1 MDPAVK
7 KAIIGVVATLAYVAA
22 LWWLNRQLTRR
33 ADWWKWATVAL
44 LGYTVIAGLL
54 GPIPRLA
61 ILNETER
68 NLYFHVPM
76 WFGMTTLLALSVV
89 NSIRYLRAPSPLLD
103 TLAYETVKAGTLL
116 GVLGLLTGSLWA
128 RYTWGTW
135 WTTDVKLNCAAVTM
149 LIYGAYLVLR
159 GAVQDEQQ
167 RARLS
172 AIYNVFAFAAA
183 IPLLFIIPRLASA
196 SLHPG
201 MGGNP
206 GFSNYDLDSNM
217 RLVFYPAVI
226 GWTLLGVWITQVACR
241 LTFVRE
247 KIYEKQEKQAKQLA

>member
-1 MDPAVK
+1 MK
-7 KAIIGVVATLAYVAA
+7 
-22 LWWLNRQLTRR
+22 
-33 ADWWKWATVAL
+33 WWKILAVVL
-44 LGYTVIAGLL
+44 LVYTVVMGLL
-54 GPIPRLA
+54 GRVPRLA

-76 WFGMTTLLALSVV
+76 WFGMTIILFASVV
-89 NSIRYLRAPSPLLD
+89 NSIRYLRNPSPRLD
-103 TLAYETVKAGTLL
+103 TLAHESAKTGVLL
-116 GVLGLLTGSLWA
+116 GVLGLATGSLWA
-128 RYTWGTW
+128 RYTWGAW
-135 WTTDVKLNCAAVTM
+135 WTPDVKLNNAAITM

-159 GAVQDEQQ
+159 ASVQDEQQ

-172 AIYNVFAFAAA
+172 AIYNLFAFAAV
-183 IPLLFIIPRLASA
+183 IPLLFIMPRLASA

-206 GFSNYDLDSNM
+206 GFSSYDLDNGM

-241 LTFVRE
+241 LTFVKE
-247 KIYEKQEKQAKQLA
+247 KLYEKQAKQLA

>member
-1 MDPAVK
+1 MK
-7 KAIIGVVATLAYVAA
+7 
-22 LWWLNRQLTRR
+22 
-33 ADWWKWATVAL
+33 WWKYLAIAL
-44 LGYTVIAGLL
+44 LLYTVVMGFL
-54 GPIPRLA
+54 GQVPRLA

-76 WFGMTTLLALSVV
+76 WFGMTIILLASVI
-89 NSIRYLRAPSPLLD
+89 NSIRYLRNPSPRLD
-103 TLAYETVKAGTLL
+103 VLAHESAKTGILL

-135 WTTDVKLNCAAVTM
+135 WTTDVKLNGAAVTM
-149 LIYGAYLVLR
+149 LIYAAYLVLR
-159 GAVQDEQQ
+159 GSVRDEQQ

-172 AIYNVFAFAAA
+172 AIYNIFAFSAA
-183 IPLLFIIPRLASA
+183 IPLLFIMPRLAEA

-206 GFSNYDLDSNM
+206 GFSKYDLDSAM

-226 GWTLLGVWITQVACR
+226 GWTLLGVWVTEVACR
-241 LTFVRE
+241 LSFVQE
-247 KIYEKQEKQAKQLA
+247 KIYEKQEKQLA

>member
-1 MDPAVK
+1 MK
-7 KAIIGVVATLAYVAA
+7 
-22 LWWLNRQLTRR
+22 
-33 ADWWKWATVAL
+33 WWKYLTIAL
-44 LGYTVIAGLL
+44 LLYTVVMGFL
-54 GPIPRLA
+54 GHVPRLA

-76 WFGMTTLLALSVV
+76 WFGMTIILLASVV
-89 NSIRYLRAPSPLLD
+89 NSVRYLRNPSPRLD
-103 TLAYETVKAGTLL
+103 TLAHESAKTGILL

-135 WTTDVKLNCAAVTM
+135 WTTDVKLNGAAVTM
-149 LIYGAYLVLR
+149 LIYAAYLVLR
-159 GAVQDEQQ
+159 GSVNDEQQ

-172 AIYNVFAFAAA
+172 AIYNIFAFSAL
-183 IPLLFIIPRLASA
+183 IPLLFIMPRLAQA

-206 GFSNYDLDSNM
+206 GFSKYDLDSAM

-226 GWTLLGVWITQVACR
+226 GWTLLGVWITEVACR
-241 LTFVRE
+241 LAFVKE
-247 KIYEKQEKQAKQLA
+247 KIYEKQEKQLA

>member
-1 MDPAVK
+1 MK
-7 KAIIGVVATLAYVAA
+7 
-22 LWWLNRQLTRR
+22 
-33 ADWWKWATVAL
+33 WWKYLTIAL
-44 LGYTVIAGLL
+44 LLYTVVMGFL
-54 GPIPRLA
+54 GHVPRLA

-76 WFGMTTLLALSVV
+76 WFGMTIILLASVV
-89 NSIRYLRAPSPLLD
+89 NSVRYLRNPSSRLD
-103 TLAYETVKAGTLL
+103 ILAHESAKTGILL

-135 WTTDVKLNCAAVTM
+135 WTTDVKLNGAAVTM
-149 LIYGAYLVLR
+149 LIYAAYLVLR
-159 GAVQDEQQ
+159 GSVNDEQQ

-172 AIYNVFAFAAA
+172 AIYNIFAFSAA
-183 IPLLFIIPRLASA
+183 IPLLFIMPRLAEA

-206 GFSNYDLDSNM
+206 GFSKYDLDSAM

-226 GWTLLGVWITQVACR
+226 GWTLLGVWITEVACR
-241 LTFVRE
+241 LSFVQE
-247 KIYEKQEKQAKQLA
+247 KIYEKQEKQLA

>member
-1 MDPAVK
+1 MK
-7 KAIIGVVATLAYVAA
+7 
-22 LWWLNRQLTRR
+22 
-33 ADWWKWATVAL
+33 WWKYLA
-44 LGYTVIAGLL
+44 IGLL
-54 GPIPRLA
+54 LYTAVMGFLGQVPRLA

-76 WFGMTTLLALSVV
+76 WFAMTIVLGASVV
-89 NSIRYLRAPSPLLD
+89 NALRYLRNPSPRLD
-103 TLAYETVKAGTLL
+103 ILAHESAKTGILL

-128 RYTWGTW
+128 RYTWGAW
-135 WTTDVKLNCAAVTM
+135 WTDDVKLKGAAETM
-149 LIYGAYLVLR
+149 LIYLAYLVLR

-183 IPLLFIIPRLASA
+183 IPLLFIMPRLAAA

-206 GFSNYDLDSNM
+206 GFSKYDLDSHM

-226 GWTLLGVWITQVACR
+226 GWTLLAVWITEVACR
-241 LTFVRE
+241 YAFIRE
-247 KIYEKQEKQAKQLA
+247 KVYEKQLDKQAA

>member
-1 MDPAVK
+1 MK
-7 KAIIGVVATLAYVAA
+7 
-22 LWWLNRQLTRR
+22 
-33 ADWWKWATVAL
+33 WWKYLTIVL
-44 LGYTVIAGLL
+44 LLYTVVMGFL
-54 GPIPRLA
+54 GHVPRLA

-76 WFGMTTLLALSVV
+76 WFGMTIILLASVI
-89 NSIRYLRAPSPLLD
+89 NSIRYLRNPSARLD
-103 TLAYETVKAGTLL
+103 TLAHESAKTGILL

-135 WTTDVKLNCAAVTM
+135 WTTDVKLNGAAVTM
-149 LIYGAYLVLR
+149 LIYAAYLVLR
-159 GAVQDEQQ
+159 GSVSDEQQ

-172 AIYNVFAFAAA
+172 AIYNIFAFSAA
-183 IPLLFIIPRLASA
+183 IPLLFIMPRLAEA

-206 GFSNYDLDSNM
+206 GFSKYDLDSAM

-226 GWTLLGVWITQVACR
+226 GWTLLGVWITEVACR
-241 LTFVRE
+241 FAFVKE
-247 KIYEKQEKQAKQLA
+247 KIYEKQEKQLA

>member
-1 MDPAVK
+1 MK
-7 KAIIGVVATLAYVAA
+7 
-22 LWWLNRQLTRR
+22 
-33 ADWWKWATVAL
+33 WWKYLTIAL
-44 LGYTVIAGLL
+44 LLYTVVMGFL
-54 GPIPRLA
+54 GHVPRLA

-76 WFGMTTLLALSVV
+76 WFGMTIILLASVI
-89 NSIRYLRAPSPLLD
+89 NSVRYLRNPSPRLD
-103 TLAYETVKAGTLL
+103 ILAHETAKTGILL

-135 WTTDVKLNCAAVTM
+135 WTTDVKLNGAAVTM
-149 LIYGAYLVLR
+149 LIYAAYLVLR
-159 GAVQDEQQ
+159 GSVNDEQQ

-172 AIYNVFAFAAA
+172 AIYNIFAFSAA
-183 IPLLFIIPRLASA
+183 IPLLFIMPRLAEA

-206 GFSNYDLDSNM
+206 GFSKYDLDSAM

-226 GWTLLGVWITQVACR
+226 GWTLLGVWITEVACR
-241 LTFVRE
+241 LSFVQE
-247 KIYEKQEKQAKQLA
+247 KIYEKQEKQLA

>member
-1 MDPAVK
+1 MK
-7 KAIIGVVATLAYVAA
+7 
-22 LWWLNRQLTRR
+22 
-33 ADWWKWATVAL
+33 WWKYLTIAL
-44 LGYTVIAGLL
+44 LLYTVVMGFL
-54 GPIPRLA
+54 GHVPRLA

-76 WFGMTTLLALSVV
+76 WFGMTIILFTSVV
-89 NSIRYLRAPSPLLD
+89 NSIRYLRAPSTRLD
-103 TLAYETVKAGTLL
+103 ILAHESAKTGILL

-135 WTTDVKLNCAAVTM
+135 WTTDVKLNGAAVAM
-149 LIYGAYLVLR
+149 LIYAAYLVLR
-159 GAVQDEQQ
+159 GSVTDEQQ

-172 AIYNVFAFAAA
+172 AIYNIFAFSALV
-183 IPLLFIIPRLASA
+183 PLLFIMPRLAQA

-206 GFSNYDLDSNM
+206 GFSKYDLDSAM

-226 GWTLLGVWITQVACR
+226 GWTLLGVWITEVACR
-241 LTFVRE
+241 LAFVRE
-247 KIYEKQEKQAKQLA
+247 KIYEKQEKQLA

>member
-1 MDPAVK
+1 MK
-7 KAIIGVVATLAYVAA
+7 
-22 LWWLNRQLTRR
+22 
-33 ADWWKWATVAL
+33 WWKYLTIAL
-44 LGYTVIAGLL
+44 LLYTVVMGFL
-54 GPIPRLA
+54 GHIPRLA

-76 WFGMTTLLALSVV
+76 WFGMTIILLASVV
-89 NSIRYLRAPSPLLD
+89 NSVRYLRNPSPRLD
-103 TLAYETVKAGTLL
+103 TLAHESAKTGILL

-135 WTTDVKLNCAAVTM
+135 WTTDVKLNGAAVTM
-149 LIYGAYLVLR
+149 LIYAAYLVLR
-159 GAVQDEQQ
+159 GSVTDEQQ

-172 AIYNVFAFAAA
+172 AIYNIFAFSAA
-183 IPLLFIIPRLASA
+183 IPLLFIMPRLAQA

-206 GFSNYDLDSNM
+206 GFSKYDLDSAM

-226 GWTLLGVWITQVACR
+226 GWTLLGVWITEVACR
-241 LTFVRE
+241 LAFVKE
-247 KIYEKQEKQAKQLA
+247 KIYEKQEKQLA

>member
-1 MDPAVK
+1 MK
-7 KAIIGVVATLAYVAA
+7 
-22 LWWLNRQLTRR
+22 
-33 ADWWKWATVAL
+33 WWKYLTIVL
-44 LGYTVIAGLL
+44 LLYTVVMGFL
-54 GPIPRLA
+54 GHVPRLA

-76 WFGMTTLLALSVV
+76 WFGMTIILLASVI
-89 NSIRYLRAPSPLLD
+89 NSIRYLRSPSARLD
-103 TLAYETVKAGTLL
+103 TLAHESAKTGILL

-135 WTTDVKLNCAAVTM
+135 WTTDVKLNGAAVTM
-149 LIYGAYLVLR
+149 LIYAAYLVLR
-159 GAVQDEQQ
+159 GSVSDEQQ

-172 AIYNVFAFAAA
+172 AIYNIFAFSAA
-183 IPLLFIIPRLASA
+183 IPLLFIMPRLAEA

-206 GFSNYDLDSNM
+206 GFSKYDLDSGM

-226 GWTLLGVWITQVACR
+226 AWTLLGVWITEVACR
-241 LTFVRE
+241 FAFVKE
-247 KIYEKQEKQAKQLA
+247 KIYEKQEKQLA

>member
-1 MDPAVK
+1 MK
-7 KAIIGVVATLAYVAA
+7 
-22 LWWLNRQLTRR
+22 
-33 ADWWKWATVAL
+33 WWKVLTIIL
-44 LGYTVIAGLL
+44 LLYTVVMGLL
-54 GPIPRLA
+54 GRVPRLA

-76 WFGMTTLLALSVV
+76 WFGMTIILATSVV
-89 NSIRYLRAPSPLLD
+89 NSVRYLRNPSPRLD
-103 TLAYETVKAGTLL
+103 TLAHESAKTGVLL

-135 WTTDVKLNCAAVTM
+135 WTTDVKLNGAAVTM

-159 GAVQDEQQ
+159 GSIVDEQQ

-183 IPLLFIIPRLASA
+183 IPLLFILPRLAQA

-206 GFSNYDLDSNM
+206 GFSKYDLDSHM
-217 RLVFYPAVI
+217 RMVFYPAVI
-226 GWTLLGVWITQVACR
+226 GWTLLGVWITEVACR
-241 LTFVRE
+241 YQFVKE
-247 KIYEKQEKQAKQLA
+247 KFYEKQLA

>member
-1 MDPAVK
+1 MK
-7 KAIIGVVATLAYVAA
+7 
-22 LWWLNRQLTRR
+22 
-33 ADWWKWATVAL
+33 WWKYLTIAL
-44 LGYTVIAGLL
+44 LLYTVVMGFL
-54 GPIPRLA
+54 GHVPRLA

-76 WFGMTTLLALSVV
+76 WFGMTIILFASVI
-89 NSIRYLRAPSPLLD
+89 NSVRYLRNPSSRLD
-103 TLAYETVKAGTLL
+103 ILAHESAKTGILL

-135 WTTDVKLNCAAVTM
+135 WTTDVKLNGAAVTM
-149 LIYGAYLVLR
+149 LIYAAYLVLR
-159 GAVQDEQQ
+159 GSVRDEQQ

-172 AIYNVFAFAAA
+172 AIYNIFAFSAL
-183 IPLLFIIPRLASA
+183 IPLLFIMPRLAEA

-206 GFSNYDLDSNM
+206 GFSKYDLDSAM

-226 GWTLLGVWITQVACR
+226 GWTLLGVWITEVACR
-241 LTFVRE
+241 LSFVQE
-247 KIYEKQEKQAKQLA
+247 KIYEKQEKQLA

>member
-1 MDPAVK
+1 MK
-7 KAIIGVVATLAYVAA
+7 
-22 LWWLNRQLTRR
+22 
-33 ADWWKWATVAL
+33 WWKYLTIVL
-44 LGYTVIAGLL
+44 LLYTVVMGFL
-54 GPIPRLA
+54 GHVPRLA

-76 WFGMTTLLALSVV
+76 WFGMTIILLASVV
-89 NSIRYLRAPSPLLD
+89 NSIRYLRNPSTRLD
-103 TLAYETVKAGTLL
+103 TLAHESAKTGILL

-135 WTTDVKLNCAAVTM
+135 WTTDVKLNGAAVTM
-149 LIYGAYLVLR
+149 LIYAAYLVLR
-159 GAVQDEQQ
+159 GSVSDEQQ

-172 AIYNVFAFAAA
+172 AIYNIFAFSAA
-183 IPLLFIIPRLASA
+183 IPLLFIMPRLAEA

-206 GFSNYDLDSNM
+206 GFSKYDLDSGM

-226 GWTLLGVWITQVACR
+226 GWTLLGVWITEVACR
-241 LTFVRE
+241 FAFVKE
-247 KIYEKQEKQAKQLA
+247 NIYEKQEKQLA

>member
-1 MDPAVK
+1 MK
-7 KAIIGVVATLAYVAA
+7 
-22 LWWLNRQLTRR
+22 
-33 ADWWKWATVAL
+33 WWKYLATVL
-44 LGYTVIAGLL
+44 LLYTVVMGFL
-54 GPIPRLA
+54 GHVPRLA

-76 WFGMTTLLALSVV
+76 WFGMTIILLASVI
-89 NSIRYLRAPSPLLD
+89 NSVRYLRNPSPRLD
-103 TLAYETVKAGTLL
+103 ILAHESAKTGILL

-135 WTTDVKLNCAAVTM
+135 WTTDVKLNGAAVTM
-149 LIYGAYLVLR
+149 LIYAAYLVLR
-159 GAVQDEQQ
+159 GSVRDEQQ

-172 AIYNVFAFAAA
+172 AIYNIFAFSAA
-183 IPLLFIIPRLASA
+183 IPLLFIMPRLAEA

-206 GFSNYDLDSNM
+206 GFSKYDLDSAM

-226 GWTLLGVWITQVACR
+226 GWTLLGVWITEVACR
-241 LTFVRE
+241 LSFVQE
-247 KIYEKQEKQAKQLA
+247 KIYEKQEKQLA

>member
-1 MDPAVK
+1 MDVK
-7 KAIIGVVATLAYVAA
+7 KIVLSTIIGLLSTAVYLAMV
-22 LWWLNRQLTRR
+22 WWLDRQLTHR
-33 ADWWKWATVAL
+33 ARWWKAATVLL

-54 GPIPRLA
+54 GPVPHLP

-76 WFGMTTLLALSVV
+76 WFGMTTLFTISIF
-89 NSIRYLRAPSPLLD
+89 NSIKYLRTPSAQLD
-103 TLAYETVKAGTLL
+103 TLAYESAKTGVVL
-116 GVLGLLTGSLWA
+116 GALGLLTGSLWA

-135 WTTDVKLNCAAVTM
+135 WTTDVKLNGAAIAM
-149 LIYGAYLVLR
+149 LIYAAYLVLR
-159 GAVQDEQQ
+159 GSVRDEQQ

-172 AIYNVFAFAAA
+172 AIYNIFAFSAA
-183 IPLLFIIPRLASA
+183 IPLLFIMPRLASA

-206 GFSNYDLDSNM
+206 GFSKYDLDNGM
-217 RLVFYPAVI
+217 RMVFYPAVI

-241 LTFVRE
+241 LTFVKE
-247 KIYEKQEKQAKQLA
+247 KLYEKQAKQLI

>member
-1 MDPAVK
+1 MK
-7 KAIIGVVATLAYVAA
+7 
-22 LWWLNRQLTRR
+22 
-33 ADWWKWATVAL
+33 WWKYLTIAL
-44 LGYTVIAGLL
+44 LLYTVVMGFL
-54 GPIPRLA
+54 GHVPRLA

-76 WFGMTTLLALSVV
+76 WFGMTIILFTSVV
-89 NSIRYLRAPSPLLD
+89 NSIRYLRAPSTRLD
-103 TLAYETVKAGTLL
+103 ILAHESAKTGILL

-135 WTTDVKLNCAAVTM
+135 WTTDVKLNGAAVAM
-149 LIYGAYLVLR
+149 LIYAAYLVLR
-159 GAVQDEQQ
+159 GSVTDEQQ

-172 AIYNVFAFAAA
+172 AIYNIFAFSALV
-183 IPLLFIIPRLASA
+183 PLLFIMPRLAQA

-206 GFSNYDLDSNM
+206 GFSKYDLDSAM

-226 GWTLLGVWITQVACR
+226 GWTLLGVWITEVACR
-241 LTFVRE
+241 LAFVKE
-247 KIYEKQEKQAKQLA
+247 KIYEKQEKQLA

>member
-1 MDPAVK
+1 MK
-7 KAIIGVVATLAYVAA
+7 
-22 LWWLNRQLTRR
+22 
-33 ADWWKWATVAL
+33 WWKYLTIGL
-44 LGYTVIAGLL
+44 LLYTAIMGLL
-54 GPIPRLA
+54 GHVPRLA

-76 WFGMTTLLALSVV
+76 WFGMTIILLVSVV
-89 NSIRYLRAPSPLLD
+89 NSIRYLRSPSARLD
-103 TLAYETVKAGTLL
+103 ILAHESAKTGILL

-149 LIYGAYLVLR
+149 LIYAAYLVLR

-167 RARLS
+167 RARLA
-172 AIYNVFAFAAA
+172 AIYNIFAFAAA
-183 IPLLFIIPRLASA
+183 IPLLFIMPRLASA

-206 GFSNYDLDSNM
+206 GFSKYDLDSAM
-217 RLVFYPAVI
+217 RLVFYPAVV
-226 GWTLLGVWITQVACR
+226 GWTLLGVWITEVACR
-241 LTFVRE
+241 LAFVKE
-247 KIYEKQEKQAKQLA
+247 KIYENQPDEKQLA